1 MSKSLTSREAMDSSS
16 DLVRSLIRTRQY
28 REFTSEPVSEELL
41 RAILEVARWTGSGGN
56 SQPWRFVIVRDE
68 PTLRRMAEIG
78 MPQTRSLQTAM
89 AALAISLPNDPESE
103 VITAYDEGR
112 VSERVLIAASILGLG
127 AGIGWVRG
135 QFRGEMDRVL
145 GVGDDRFVRTIIAI
159 GHPTEAARAPRS
171 APGQARLPLDQ
182 LVAWS

>member
-1 MSKSLTSREAMDSSS
+1 MDTTSDS
-16 DLVRSLIRTRQY
+16 VRSLIRTKQY
-28 REFTSEPVSEELL
+28 REFTPELVDEGQL
-41 RAILEVARWTGSGGN
+41 RTLAEVARWTGSGGN

-68 PTLRRMAEIG
+68 PTIRRMAEIG
-78 MPQTRSLQTAM
+78 MPQTRALHTAT

-112 VSERVLIAASILGLG
+112 VAERVLIAASSLGLG
-127 AGIGWVRG
+127 AGITWVRG
-135 QFRGEMDRVL
+135 QFRSEISRVL

-159 GHPTEAARAPRS
+159 GHPTDAARAPRA

-182 LVAWS
+182 LVTWR